1 MKSQKKSLKTKATIL
16 ATGKKSTI
24 RYELSEIYGDDL
36 LFMDG
41 FDSAII
47 GICIRFGMEPVVAY
61 DYDKVIKILM
71 VDGCTYEEAVEYH
84 EFNQIGAWVGGKT
97 PAFVKLNER
106 A

>member
-1 MKSQKKSLKTKATIL
+1 
-16 ATGKKSTI
+16 
-24 RYELSEIYGDDL
+24 
-36 LFMDG
+36 
-41 FDSAII
+41 
-47 GICIRFGMEPVVAY
+47 MEPVVAY